1 MNPTSLRN
9 GIRSGTVFVIIII
22 FLDLIGFTV
31 TGATLVAKL
40 FGSYVPVGSPPDVI
54 MLAIFLGLLGLW
66 AGIMAAKPVDPDTY
80 QAAGSAGLAA
90 GMFTGLVTGIFCWF
104 LGTIYAAGIDM
115 RSYLSNVSPVNVK
128 YFIFNLDPIAGGLIL
143 LALFSITGLLG
154 GLLARAMRG
163 QGRRAFSRR
172 LRDRWAQIRNYPF
185 VLRAEKYRWTRLIL
199 MGLGLVLL
207 AFLPTQIGSYWDY
220 VIGTVGI
227 YVILGL
233 GLNIIVGLAGQLVL
247 GYVAFFAI
255 GAYSVALLNAP
266 LPLDVMTGF
275 WVALVAA
282 IILSALA
289 GLLIGLPILSLRGD
303 YLAIVT
309 LGLGEIIRILL
320 SSDAMTPFT
329 GGPRGVPN
337 IGGPVIFGLDFSSDI
352 DLLYLILIFV
362 LLTIFI
368 SQRIQN
374 SHTGRS
380 WVSIREDETVSKATG
395 VDTFRSKLLALALG
409 AAFAGIGGALFAVR
423 NQFTGP
429 EDHSLMV
436 SINVLA
442 LVIVGGMGSIPGVI
456 LGAFALKG
464 LPEILRET
472 ENYRLLIFGGLLVVM
487 MILRPSGLWP
497 ASRQKLEKPG
507 TKVEAI
513 EKAPVLPQP
522 GGVEVD
528 GPAVSKITA
537 EPGKEEQA

>member
-1 MNPTSLRN
+1 MNVNAIRN
-9 GIRSGTVFVIIII
+9 GLRSGSIFGIIIV
-22 FLDLIGFTV
+22 FLFLIGFTV
-31 TGATLVAKL
+31 TGAALIAKL
-40 FGSYVPVGSPPDVI
+40 FGLYVSVSGTPDVS
-54 MLAIFLGLLGLW
+54 MLAIFLGLLGLF
-66 AGIMAAKPVDPDTY
+66 AGIAAAKPVDSDSYTTAGTAGM
-80 QAAGSAGLAA
+80 AAGFIS
-90 GMFTGLVTGIFCWF
+90 GLVSGIVGYII
-104 LGTIYAAGIDM
+104 GTLYAGGVDM
-115 RSYLSNVSPVNVK
+115 RNYLSNVSPESVQ
-128 YFIFNLDPIAGGLIL
+128 YFIFNQAPLPGALIL
-143 LALFSITGLLG
+143 LVLFCITGLLG

-163 QGRRAFSRR
+163 ERRKAFSSS
-172 LRDRWAQIRNYPF
+172 LRERWARISNAPL
-185 VLRAEKYRWTRLIL
+185 VLKVEKFPWTRYIL
-199 MGLGLVLL
+199 MGLGVLLL

-255 GAYSVALLNAP
+255 GAYAVALLNAP
-266 LPLDVMTGF
+266 QPLNLMTGF
-275 WVALVAA
+275 WIALVAA
-282 IILSALA
+282 IVLSALA
-289 GLLIGLPILSLRGD
+289 GLLVGLPILSLRGD

-320 SSDAMTPFT
+320 SSDAMSPFT

-337 IGGPVIFGLDFSSDI
+337 IGGPVIFGLNFSSDI
-352 DLLYLILIFV
+352 DILYLILIFV
-362 LLTIFI
+362 LLTLFI
-368 SQRIQN
+368 AQRVQN
-374 SHTGRS
+374 SHTGRR
-380 WVSIREDETVSKATG
+380 WVSIREDENVSKATG
-395 VDTFRSKLLALALG
+395 VNTYREKLLALALG

-456 LGAFALKG
+456 VGAFALKG

-497 ASRQKLEKPG
+497 ASRQKLEKPEV
-507 TKVEAI
+507 KIKEVE
-513 EKAPVLPQP
+513 EVKLTVESGKAEAK
-522 GGVEVD
+522 G
-528 GPAVSKITA
+528 A
-537 EPGKEEQA
+537 EIAKSMADPGKEEQA

>member
-1 MNPTSLRN
+1 MNPNSLRN
-9 GIRSGTVFVIIII
+9 GMRSGAIFAVIIF
-22 FLDLIGFTV
+22 FLFLIGFTV

-40 FGSYVPVGSPPDVI
+40 FGIYVSPSAPPDVS

-66 AGIMAAKPVDPDTY
+66 AGIMAAKPVDSDTY
-80 QAAGSAGLAA
+80 LTAGTAGLGA
-90 GMFTGLVTGIFCWF
+90 GLVSGLVSGIFGF
-104 LGTIYAAGIDM
+104 IFGSLYASGVDM
-115 RSYLSNVSPVNVK
+115 RTYLSNVSPTSVK
-128 YFIFNLDPIAGGLIL
+128 YFIFNQDPFPGALIL
-143 LALFSITGLLG
+143 LVLFGITGLVG

-163 QGRRAFSRR
+163 ERRKALSSNLRGLWSR
-172 LRDRWAQIRNYPF
+172 LRNHPL
-185 VLRAEKYRWTRLIL
+185 VLKAVKYRWTRFIL

-255 GAYSVALLNAP
+255 GAYAVALLNAP
-266 LPLDVMTGF
+266 QPLDVMTGF
-275 WVALVAA
+275 WIALVAA
-282 IILSALA
+282 IILSAVA

-320 SSDAMTPFT
+320 SSDAMSPYT

-337 IGGPVIFGLDFSSDI
+337 IGGPVIFGLDFSSDVDI
-352 DLLYLILIFV
+352 LYLILIFV
-362 LLTIFI
+362 VLAIFI
-368 SQRIQN
+368 SRRVQD

-380 WVSIREDETVSKATG
+380 WVSIREDEVVSKATG
-395 VDTFRSKLLALALG
+395 VDTYRSKLLALALG

-429 EDHSLMV
+429 EDHGLMV

-507 TKVEAI
+507 AKLKEVEKVKIPPLPGSI
-513 EKAPVLPQP
+513 EVK
-522 GGVEVD
+522 
-528 GPAVSKITA
+528 GPAVSEITTK
-537 EPGKEEQA
+537 PGKEEPS